1 MPARKVYELIARKEY
16 VSTRKEVKQVQF
28 EFNDEQKE
36 IKRAIKEF
44 CEKEFTPELALE
56 FDQKE
61 EFPMEL
67 YKKAAKLGFTSMRIP
82 EEHGGQGYGLIE
94 DCIVVEE
101 MCRADPG
108 LGAAVS
114 LGNLMIPD
122 ILLKHGTEEQKKKC
136 IPPLAR
142 GDAVSAAAFTE
153 PEHGSDITRMDTTAV
168 KSGNEWT
175 INGGKEFITNAPI
188 ADFLVILCQTDPN
201 ATPPHRGQSLFL
213 VEKGTLGLEAT
224 KLHGKMGI
232 KPCITGS
239 LSLSDLKVPDTNLVG
254 ELNRGFYYALE
265 LFDGTRITVAAQA
278 VGMAQGAFER
288 ALQYAKN
295 RKQFGSPIISFQGI
309 SFKLAEMAMKVE
321 AARLLTYKAAWLYDQ
336 GKVSPM
342 ATSVAKAYAGRV
354 AMEVTDEAIQVYG
367 GYGYLADYH
376 LERFH
381 RCAKITEIYEGTTE
395 MQKLT
400 IVNYL
405 MKSA

>member
-1 MPARKVYELIARKEY
+1 
-16 VSTRKEVKQVQF
+16 VQF
-28 EFNDEQKE
+28 EFTDEQKE
-36 IKRAIKEF
+36 IKKAIREF
-44 CEKEFTPELALE
+44 CTKDFTPELALE
-56 FDQKE
+56 YDQRE

-82 EEHGGQGYGLIE
+82 QNYGGQGYGLVE

-101 MCRADPG
+101 MCRADPS
-108 LGAAVS
+108 LGAAIS

-122 ILLKHGTEEQKKKC
+122 ILLKHGTDAQKEKY
-136 IPPLAR
+136 IPPLAN
-142 GDAVSAAAFTE
+142 GDATSAAAFTE
-153 PEHGSDITRMDTTAV
+153 PEHGSDITRMNTTAF
-168 KSGNEWT
+168 KSGNEWV
-175 INGGKEFITNAPI
+175 INGAKEFITNAPI
-188 ADFLVILCQTDPN
+188 ADFLVLLCQTDPA
-201 ATPPHRGQSLFL
+201 ATPSHRGQSLFL
-213 VEKGTLGLEAT
+213 VEKGTPGLEAT

-239 LSLSDLKVPDTNLVG
+239 LALSDLKVPNSNLVG
-254 ELNRGFYYALE
+254 ALNKGFYYALE

-288 ALQYAKN
+288 AFQYAKT
-295 RKQFGSPIISFQGI
+295 RKQFGAPIINFQAVSFR
-309 SFKLAEMAMKVE
+309 LAEMAIKIE
-321 AARLLTYKAAWLYDQ
+321 AARLLTFKAAWLYDQ

-342 ATSVAKAYAGRV
+342 ATSVAKAYSSRI
-354 AMEVTDEAIQVYG
+354 AMEVTDDAIQVYG

-400 IVNYL
+400 ILNYL
-405 MKSA
+405 MKST

>member
-1 MPARKVYELIARKEY
+1 MVR
-16 VSTRKEVKQVQF
+16 QVQF
-28 EFNDEQKE
+28 EFTDEQKE
-36 IKRAIKEF
+36 IKKAIREF
-44 CEKEFTPELALE
+44 CTKDFTPELALE
-56 FDQKE
+56 YDQKE

-67 YKKAAKLGFTSMRIP
+67 YKKAAELGFTSMRIP
-82 EEHGGQGYGLIE
+82 QDYEGQGYGLVE

-101 MCRADPG
+101 MCRADPS

-122 ILLKHGTEEQKKKC
+122 ILLKHGTDAQKEKC
-136 IPPLAR
+136 IPPLAN
-142 GDAVSAAAFTE
+142 GDATSAAAFTE

-168 KSGNEWT
+168 KSGNEWV
-175 INGGKEFITNAPI
+175 INGAKEFITNASI
-188 ADFLVILCQTDPN
+188 ADFLVLLCQTDPN
-201 ATPPHRGQSLFL
+201 ATPSHRGQSLFL
-213 VEKGTLGLEAT
+213 VEKGTPGLEAT

-232 KPCITGS
+232 RPCITGS
-239 LSLSDLKVPDTNLVG
+239 LALSDLKVPGSNLVG
-254 ELNRGFYYALE
+254 ELNKGFYYALE

-288 ALQYAKN
+288 AFQYAKT
-295 RKQFGSPIISFQGI
+295 RKQFGAPIMNFQAVSFR
-309 SFKLAEMAMKVE
+309 LAEMAMKVE

-336 GKVSPM
+336 GRVSPM
-342 ATSVAKAYAGRV
+342 ATSMAKAYSSRI
-354 AMEVTDEAIQVYG
+354 AMEVTDDAIQVYG

-400 IVNYL
+400 ILNYL
-405 MKSA
+405 MKSS